1 MSGEIDTARLLDVA
15 TRIKR
20 ATRNADLLALCEG
33 VAVMAARIAELERV
47 GPTVTD
53 RVADV
58 GPTPNA
64 TECPDCAKGGRR
76 SGFASSAPSS
86 DASKVRWAGR
96 DPDLIA
102 VCEAVLAMVA

>member
-64 TECPDCAKGGRR
+64 TECPDCAKRR
-76 SGFASSAPSS
+76 KAKAASQARRLAVMRARFAGP
-86 DASKVRWAGR
+86 DAIRT
-96 DPDLIA
+96 
-102 VCEAVLAMVA
+102 